1 MPDIIIR
8 DSSNLPSAA
17 RRLLAAIKREGVVAL
32 YGAMGAGKTSLIKA
46 LCKEAGVVG
55 TVSSPS
61 FSLVNKYE
69 TADGQTIYHFDF
81 YRINRISEAYDLG
94 YEEYFYGGDLCFVEW
109 PETIEELLP
118 PDTVR
123 IRIEVKPDGSRVVS
137 LP

>member
-1 MPDIIIR
+1 M
-8 DSSNLPSAA
+8 
-17 RRLLAAIKREGVVAL
+17 LAAIKREGVVAL